1 MILLK
6 KKNQDETYYAFDKIL
21 ESGYK
26 IKELPD
32 IIAKKKFVNGKR
44 KKIISNYTDVVIT
57 VDLGCYDGNTLAE
70 VLEYLIDGE
79 YEYYSLND
87 KTYKDANFIVTLPEQ
102 TIENCAS
109 DVIVGDFTV
118 TLEKSSDV
126 SD

>member
-6 KKNQDETYYAFDKIL
+6 KKLQNDTYFNFDKIL

-32 IIAKKKFVNGKR
+32 IIAKKKYVNGKR

-57 VDLGCYDGNTLAE
+57 LDLGCYDGDTLAD
-70 VLEYLIDGE
+70 VLENLIDGE

-87 KTYKDANFIVTLPEQ
+87 KIYKDANFIVTLPEQ
-102 TIENCAS
+102 TVENCAG

-118 TLEKSSDV
+118 TLEKSSDI